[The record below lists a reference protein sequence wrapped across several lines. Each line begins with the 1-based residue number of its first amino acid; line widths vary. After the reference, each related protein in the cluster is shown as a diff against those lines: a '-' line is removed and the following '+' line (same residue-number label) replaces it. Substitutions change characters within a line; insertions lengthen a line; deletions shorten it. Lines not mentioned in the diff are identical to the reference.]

1 VNDLPSTAFA
11 ALGLLFCVHACR
23 PLGPADR
30 RADHERCRCNQL
42 GCSMT
47 VTAAEPKTRLPSTAT
62 AYSRPDQ
69 LLAMIALELLRLL
82 SRAAGRTTPTGRLGL
97 LPRRAAER
105 FVAAALETTWRGSPI
120 GGGHCGTTTSPRSI
134 A

>member
-1 VNDLPSTAFA
+1 MPLQPVGLQHDGGRGGTENSLAVDRDRILPA
-11 ALGLLFCVHACR
+11 G
-23 PLGPADR
+23 
-30 RADHERCRCNQL
+30 
-42 GCSMT
+42 
-47 VTAAEPKTRLPSTAT
+47 
-62 AYSRPDQ
+62 Q

-97 LPRRAAER
+97 PPRRAAER